1 MIRWSYKTV
10 HLSLK
15 KEGLLGSAF
24 LDEMEVEY
32 SLNEYGEAGWELVS
46 FVEVSDGLL
55 AVFKQPLNQ
64 GLSLVE
70 ETPSSAESGESEEVA
85 EDQEISPLPLE
96 PGLPSDPPQGEDDGG
111 VQGPD
116 VGSIRIV

>member
-1 MIRWSYKTV
+1 M

-70 ETPSSAESGESEEVA
+70 ETPSSGESGESGESTEVA
-85 EDQEISPLPLE
+85 EDQEISPFPLE

-111 VQGPD
+111 AQGPD